1 MSASEAASAPTSPE
15 NAAPELD
22 IPKLHALPSEQQ
34 DLYLLTFTSDLVQYI
49 SSLGNAQVSSQ
60 QKSLKKEL
68 FKILTLSSPTLTR
81 VLRNNL
87 GRCFGAILLK
97 GDRGILFETITDLL
111 GILNASKSE
120 AELKTKFAA
129 AHCLGEVFASAG
141 DSAFMQSNI
150 ATTGML
156 KLLKSASNHTGLR
169 GVIFSV
175 LRKIVVG
182 IGVPI
187 DEPTARD
194 IWKQARNAATSDKST
209 FVQVHACRCIEQLI
223 YMTPFFENTNDFDNL
238 KSIMWKVIDSPSAPV
253 RHAAAACLGRVL
265 VKLHATEALIM
276 TAPKPKPKNAK
287 RMSKKPGPR
296 PGEEEEDEMSESSAA
311 NAPRKADA
319 RLFFLLPDLLR
330 QLSSQYLKS
339 TTSNRTRAGI
349 CICYKYVLRN
359 LGDKIIEERY
369 GQIATNLLVELL
381 NHPTVTYNRFRL
393 LMTRKFVK
401 TILEDTIGCELLREN
416 SQLNAA
422 KWLINEIL
430 KDYPQVIQERRE
442 PSKYTLTSTVSALSS
457 LILSLGSAFGV
468 HADSCRDALLQVLP
482 HPSYTVQI
490 HTAHCLRS
498 FVLACPYQLLSCVT
512 ICMNSLN
519 REIGQLATPRQSPR
533 RCVGYA
539 NGLSAMLSTSRLQP
553 LYGAVDVFAQIFT
566 QATDLLKTSGTCEL
580 RVASTQIQVAWIL
593 IGGLMPLGPSFV
605 KIHLSQLMLLWKN
618 ALPKHLSK
626 ENSAQPS
633 TLETSFLAH
642 VRECALSALLVF
654 MEFNSKLITAD
665 GAKRIAGMLQNTV
678 EFLSDL
684 PRAKSPEDISQRLHP
699 SLQLHDFI
707 TMVRRRVLQCFS
719 KLVQVHHTSHGDI
732 ISQSNLLSLAISS
745 FADPDAQFRPLE
757 SSIAGSTGQFDGL
770 WDLCD
775 NFGFGVTG
783 LAREYIRVAS
793 TGSHGNENGPAWS
806 AIDSADQAVDEALT
820 FPVCQASEHDS
831 VLLYSLRADDAL
843 SVDPPTTG
851 VINSAI
857 ELFSAAVAL
866 HSPKMQESSVEQI
879 ATFLLSPSL
888 QRNPGRK
895 AALVVNISV
904 ALLHA
909 LKVAVKETKYVAAK
923 LSPSTDK
930 ILQELIQK
938 FVVDVDPIVRTI
950 GVEALGRLCDSSGNA
965 CTNSQVNWL
974 VDTIVANREPNAR
987 AGCAAAL
994 GCIHSQIGGMAAGLH
1009 LKTIVGVL
1017 MSLCNDPHPVVHFWA
1032 LGGLERVANSAG
1044 LTFSPFASSALGMLA
1059 QLYNADTHNE
1069 EATALATS
1077 NIEMSFLTPV
1087 VISRCV
1093 DSLINVLGPDLQD
1106 VAKTRNLILTLL
1118 RQFQLEE
1125 NPALVTESSKCLDHF
1140 SLYASSYVDF
1150 NGYVKRLQ
1158 KELRADN
1165 SLMRDVAVRGL
1176 SNLMKRDASSVVNA
1190 ASETLEDDI
1199 WLAFDDAPDSRS
1211 LKKLIQEWLQQTALT
1226 ETELWIQRCH
1236 NIMTKTRNKVEPQ
1249 PTTAVQTTAPDI
1261 PDDEVAG
1268 FASAVAGEGQADAA
1282 NETVSSQ
1289 ELLKWQTR
1297 NFAMSCL
1304 SELLAT
1310 VQEAIL
1316 PDQTIPA
1323 ELALQ
1328 SKVGDIVRM
1337 AFSASTA
1344 NVIELRVWG
1353 LKIIDQVLTMFGK
1366 TPDPDFSEASLLEQ
1380 YQAQIGSALTPAFA
1394 ADSSAEL
1401 ASAAIN
1407 VSATFIAT
1415 GIVTNV
1421 DRMGRILKLLVL
1433 GLENFARNPQTTE
1446 IGDLKG
1452 LNSNA
1457 RVMVK
1462 LALFSA
1468 WARLQVASIEH
1479 EYLTQVVQPYLAKLT
1494 PLWLSSLQEY
1504 ARLRFEPDIS
1514 GALGTSTQSNDL
1526 DEVYAALNRET
1537 LLKFYQDTW
1546 LNLVNAIAGLVEK
1559 DIDFV
1564 FDALDGKLQPPEATN
1579 DTDEENDQEND
1590 PVKEEKKQQNELVN
1604 DEAKG
1609 KGDDIN
1615 YREEPVAFFFV
1626 LFGLAFEAL
1635 VDQSTS
1641 ASHRLEILQAL
1652 KRILRPIISG
1662 NAIYQDAIFSETMD
1676 TFDRLVLTEAT
1687 SIQTVIVEIAQN
1699 LSLDHPAAQSDQE
1712 RSDHLSDD
1720 IEQLFELTRNII
1732 LVLAGMLPNLRE
1744 STPLARFHVSS
1755 DDSLALIRLA
1765 LSSLVDVAAVF
1776 PSIIRNDLHACILHI
1791 FTTIL
1796 ATGICQAE
1804 VVPQALPIFRQFV
1817 HGITNSSETA
1827 EDSEVV
1833 AFQIRGCL
1841 TRFRTILTI
1850 AQRRESDSSIS
1861 CAKNTLLAITFLLTA
1876 GGHVLPPQDPLIHKV
1891 LDEFLDCLQDVGLST
1906 VAASCLRSILAKPG
1920 QRYTTDDAITRYLT
1934 PRLIAF
1940 LVSCPSDMGDVPS
1953 DPENS
1958 RTVIARTLVACVS
1971 NSTFSAAALPTTVS
1985 LVFSALLARAKREG
1999 ESVHKESAAL
2009 LLELAKADQNVFR
2022 TLVAK
2027 MNVDQKSL
2035 LEEVLRSAGIGAN
2048 NSRNG
2053 EAADNS
2059 QQAFEET
2066 EEEQQPISKP
2076 GTDVRLERLE
2086 KTVATLLDRL
2096 GEGPSNVEHESS
2108 RPESGL
2114 TTPEASDPAFK
2125 GTENSAAPIM
2135 VIRDLATETGVKPSP
2150 DTKSLERELD
2160 DLIAPKLAL
2169 TLISMYGMSHQ
2180 EFWTHQ
2186 ELSQ

>member
-1 MSASEAASAPTSPE
+1 MSASEPAPAFTSPE
-15 NAAPELD
+15 TAAPELD
-22 IPKLHALPSEQQ
+22 VPKLHALPSEQQ

-49 SSLGNAQVSSQ
+49 SGLDAVQVSAQ
-60 QKSLKKEL
+60 QKSLKQEL

-87 GRCFGAILLK
+87 GRCFGAILAK
-97 GDRGILFETITDLL
+97 GDRGILFETITALL

-129 AHCLGEVFASAG
+129 VHCLGEVFATAG
-141 DSAFMQSNI
+141 ESAFMQSNVAI
-150 ATTGML
+150 AGTL
-156 KLLKSASNHTGLR
+156 KLFKSASSHTGLR

-187 DEPTARD
+187 DESVARD
-194 IWKQARNAATSDKST
+194 IWKQARNAATGDKST
-209 FVQVHACRCIEQLI
+209 SVQVHACRCMEQLI
-223 YMTPFFENTNDFDNL
+223 NTTPFFDNTNDFDNL
-238 KSIMWKVIDSPSAPV
+238 KTTIWKAIDSPTAQV
-253 RHAAAACLGRVL
+253 RHAAAAVLGRAL
-265 VKLHATEALIM
+265 VKLHVSETYVIA
-276 TAPKPKPKNAK
+276 APKPKAKKSK
-287 RMSKKPGPR
+287 RMSKMPAPR
-296 PGEEEEDEMSESSAA
+296 PGEEDEDEMSESSVAAA
-311 NAPRKADA
+311 NAAKKDA

-339 TTSNRTRAGI
+339 TTTNRSRAGI
-349 CICYKYVLRN
+349 CLCYKYVLRN
-359 LGDKIIEERY
+359 LADKTVEERY
-369 GQIATNLLVELL
+369 GQIASNLLFELL

-401 TILEDTIGCELLREN
+401 TILEDTIGRELLREN

-422 KWLINEIL
+422 RWLINDIL

-442 PSKYTLTSTVSALSS
+442 PSKYTLTSTISALSS
-457 LILSLGSAFGV
+457 LIASLGSAFGV
-468 HADSCRDALLQVLP
+468 LADSCRDALLQVLP

-490 HTAHCLRS
+490 HAAHCLRG
-498 FVLACPYQLLSCVT
+498 FVLACPHQLLSCVT

-519 REIGQLATPRQSPR
+519 REIGQLATPRHSPR
-533 RCVGYA
+533 RCIGYA

-566 QATDLLKTSGTCEL
+566 QATDLLKNSTTSEL
-580 RVASTQIQVAWIL
+580 RVASTQVQTAWIL

-678 EFLSDL
+678 EFLNEV
-684 PRAKSPEDISQRLHP
+684 PRPKSMEDISQRLHP
-699 SLQLHDFI
+699 SLQLHDFT

-719 KLVQVHHTSHGDI
+719 KLVHVHHPSHGDI
-732 ISQSNLLSLAISS
+732 IFQSNLLNLAISA
-745 FADPDAQFRPLE
+745 FADPEIQNRPLE

-775 NFGFGVTG
+775 NYGFGVTG
-783 LAREYIRVAS
+783 LAREYIRVAL

-806 AIDSADQAVDEALT
+806 AIDSADQAVDDTLT
-820 FPVCQASEHDS
+820 FPICEAIEHDS
-831 VLLYSLRADDAL
+831 VLLYSLRGGDAL
-843 SVDPPTTG
+843 CVDPPTTG
-851 VINSAI
+851 VVNAAI
-857 ELFSAAVAL
+857 DLFSVAIAL

-879 ATFLLSPSL
+879 ATFLSSSTL

-909 LKVAVKETKYVAAK
+909 LKVAVKETDFVAGK
-923 LSPSTDK
+923 LNPSTDK
-930 ILQELIQK
+930 ILQELVQK
-938 FVVDVDPIVRTI
+938 FVVDTDPIVRTI
-950 GVEALGRLCDSSGNA
+950 GVEALGRLCDSAGNA
-965 CTNSQVNWL
+965 CTNAQVSWL

-1044 LTFSPFASSALGMLA
+1044 LTFSPFASSSLGMLA

-1069 EATALATS
+1069 EAASLATS

-1125 NPALVTESSKCLDHF
+1125 KPALVTESSKCLDHF
-1140 SLYASSYVDF
+1140 SLYAPSFVDF
-1150 NGYVKRLQ
+1150 TGYVKRLQ
-1158 KELRADN
+1158 TELRASN

-1176 SNLMKRDASSVVNA
+1176 SNLMKRDATSVVQA
-1190 ASETLEDDI
+1190 ATETLEDDI
-1199 WLAFDDAPDSRS
+1199 WLAFDDAPDNRP
-1211 LKKLIQEWLQQTALT
+1211 LKTMIQEWLQQTALT
-1226 ETELWIQRCH
+1226 ETDLWIHRCH
-1236 NIMTKTRNKVEPQ
+1236 NIMTKTRNKVEPP
-1249 PTTAVQTTAPDI
+1249 PTTAVQAVAPDI

-1268 FASAVAGEGQADAA
+1268 FASATAGEGQTDSA
-1282 NETVSSQ
+1282 NDGVSGQ

-1304 SELLAT
+1304 YELLAT

-1344 NVIELRVWG
+1344 SVIELRVWG

-1366 TPDPDFSEASLLEQ
+1366 TPDPDFAEASLLEQ

-1401 ASAAIN
+1401 ASEAIN

-1421 DRMGRILKLLVL
+1421 DRMGRILKFLVL
-1433 GLENFARNPQTTE
+1433 GLENFAKNPDTTV

-1468 WARLQVASIEH
+1468 WARLQVASMEH
-1479 EYLTQVVQPYLAKLT
+1479 EYLNQVVQPYLARLT

-1514 GALGTSTQSNDL
+1514 GALGTSTQSDDL

-1564 FDALDGKLQPPEATN
+1564 FDALDGRLQLAEDANKP
-1579 DTDEENDQEND
+1579 DTS
-1590 PVKEEKKQQNELVN
+1590 EKKGD
-1604 DEAKG
+1604 DEGEKDKDLPNGEPKG
-1609 KGDDIN
+1609 KGHDIN

-1635 VDQSTS
+1635 VDQSTL
-1641 ASHRLEILQAL
+1641 ASQRLQILQAL

-1687 SIQTVIVEIAQN
+1687 PIQTVIVEIAQN
-1699 LSLDHPAAQSDQE
+1699 LSLDHPAAQSNQE

-1720 IEQLFELTRNII
+1720 IEQLFELTRSII

-1744 STPLARFHVSS
+1744 STPMARFNVTS

-1765 LSSLVDVAAVF
+1765 LGSLVDVASVF

-1804 VVPQALPIFRQFV
+1804 VVPQALPIFRQFIQS
-1817 HGITNSSETA
+1817 ITQSSDIP
-1827 EDSEVV
+1827 EDLDVV
-1833 AFQIRGCL
+1833 AFQLRGCL
-1841 TRFRTILTI
+1841 TRFLTILTI
-1850 AQRRESDSSIS
+1850 AQRRESDSSMP
-1861 CAKNTLLAITFLLTA
+1861 CAKNTLLAITFLLTT
-1876 GGHVLPPQDPLIHKV
+1876 GGHVLPPQEPVINSV
-1891 LDEFLDCLQDVGLST
+1891 LDELLDCLHDVGLAT
-1906 VAASCLRSILAKPG
+1906 VAASCLRSILSKPG
-1920 QRYTTDDAITRYLT
+1920 PRYMTDDVIARYLI

-1940 LVSCPSDMGDVPS
+1940 LVSCPEDSGEVPS

-1958 RTVIARTLVACVS
+1958 RSVIARTLVSCVT
-1971 NSTFSAAALPTTVS
+1971 NSIFSPAAMPTATS
-1985 LVFSALLARAKREG
+1985 LVMSALLARAKHEG
-1999 ESVHKESAAL
+1999 QTVHTESAVYI
-2009 LLELAKADQNVFR
+2009 LELAKADQVIFR
-2022 TLVAK
+2022 TLVAN
-2027 MNVDQKSL
+2027 MNADQKSL
-2035 LEEVLRSAGIGAN
+2035 LEEVLRSVGVGAGASKSGDAEVIT
-2048 NSRNG
+2048 
-2053 EAADNS
+2053 
-2059 QQAFEET
+2059 QQA
-2066 EEEQQPISKP
+2066 
-2076 GTDVRLERLE
+2076 
-2086 KTVATLLDRL
+2086 
-2096 GEGPSNVEHESS
+2096 
-2108 RPESGL
+2108 
-2114 TTPEASDPAFK
+2114 
-2125 GTENSAAPIM
+2125 AP
-2135 VIRDLATETGVKPSP
+2135 T
-2150 DTKSLERELD
+2150 
-2160 DLIAPKLAL
+2160 IALR
-2169 TLISMYGMSHQ
+2169 MD
-2180 EFWTHQ
+2180 F
-2186 ELSQ
+2186 

>member
-1 MSASEAASAPTSPE
+1 MAASEPSPPSAISG
-15 NAAPELD
+15 NAPELD
-22 IPKLHALPSEQQ
+22 ISKLHALPSEQQ

-49 SSLGNAQVSSQ
+49 SGLDAAQVSSQ
-60 QKSLKKEL
+60 QKTLKQEL

-87 GRCFGAILLK
+87 GRCFGAILSK
-97 GDRGILFETITDLL
+97 GDRGILFETITDLI
-111 GILNASKSE
+111 GILHAGKSE

-129 AHCLGEVFASAG
+129 AHCLGEVFAAAG
-141 DSAFMQSNI
+141 ESAFMQSNV
-150 ATTGML
+150 ATASML

-175 LRKIVVG
+175 LRKIIVG

-187 DEPTARD
+187 DEQTGRD
-194 IWKQARNAATSDKST
+194 IWKQARNAATGDKST
-209 FVQVHACRCIEQLI
+209 FVQ
-223 YMTPFFENTNDFDNL
+223 T
-238 KSIMWKVIDSPSAPV
+238 IMWKVIDSPTAPV
-253 RHAAAACLGRVL
+253 RHAAAACLGRAL
-265 VKLHATEALIM
+265 VKLHATEAHI
-276 TAPKPKPKNAK
+276 AAPPKPKSKKSK

-296 PGEEEEDEMSESSAA
+296 PGDEEEEEMSESSVV
-311 NAPRKADA
+311 NAPKKDS

-330 QLSSQYLKS
+330 QLSSHYLKS
-339 TTSNRTRAGI
+339 TTTNRTRAGI

-359 LGDKIIEERY
+359 LGDKIVEERY
-369 GQIATNLLVELL
+369 GQIASNLLFDLL

-401 TILEDTIGCELLREN
+401 TILEDTIGRELLREN

-422 KWLINEIL
+422 RWLINDVL

-457 LILSLGSAFGV
+457 LIASLGSAFGV

-498 FVLACPYQLLSCVT
+498 FVLACPHQLLSCVT

-553 LYGAVDVFAQIFT
+553 LYGAVDVFAQVFT
-566 QATDLLKTSGTCEL
+566 QATDLLKTSSTSEL

-626 ENSAQPS
+626 ENSARPS

-642 VRECALSALLVF
+642 VRECALSSLLVF

-665 GAKRIAGMLQNTV
+665 GAKRIANMLQNTV
-678 EFLSDL
+678 EFLDDL
-684 PRAKSPEDISQRLHP
+684 PRPKSMEDLAHRLHP
-699 SLQLHDFI
+699 SLQLQDYMI
-707 TMVRRRVLQCFS
+707 LVRRRVLQCFS
-719 KLVQVHHTSHGDI
+719 KLVHVHHPSHGEI
-732 ISQSNLLSLAISS
+732 INQSSLLSLAVSS
-745 FADPDAQFRPLE
+745 FADPDAQYRPLE

-775 NFGFGVTG
+775 NYGFGVTG
-783 LAREYIRVAS
+783 LAREYINAAL
-793 TGSHGNENGPAWS
+793 TGSNGTENAPSWA
-806 AIDSADQAVDEALT
+806 AIDSADQAVDDALT
-820 FPVCQASEHDS
+820 FPICQASEHDS
-831 VLLYSLRADDAL
+831 VLLYSSRAGDIC
-843 SVDPPTTG
+843 VDPPTTG
-851 VINSAI
+851 VVNSAI
-857 ELFSAAVAL
+857 DLFSVAL
-866 HSPKMQESSVEQI
+866 ALYSPKVQESSVEQI
-879 ATFLLSPSL
+879 ATFLASQGL

-895 AALVVNISV
+895 AALGVNISV

-909 LKVAVKETKYVAAK
+909 LKVSVKETDFVAGK
-923 LSPSTDK
+923 LNPSTDK
-930 ILQELIQK
+930 PLQELIQK
-938 FVVDVDPIVRTI
+938 FVVDTDPIVRTI
-950 GVEALGRLCDSSGNA
+950 GVEGLGRLCDSAGNA
-965 CTNSQVNWL
+965 CTNTQVNWL
-974 VDTIVANREPNAR
+974 VDTIVANRDPHAR

-1044 LTFSPFASSALGMLA
+1044 LTFSPYASSSLGMLA

-1069 EATALATS
+1069 ESATLATS

-1118 RQFQLEE
+1118 RQFQLED
-1125 NPALVTESSKCLDHF
+1125 NPAIVTESSKCLDHF
-1140 SLYASSYVDF
+1140 SLYASSFVDF
-1150 NGYVKRLQ
+1150 SVYVKRLQ
-1158 KELRADN
+1158 TELRVNDHF
-1165 SLMRDVAVRGL
+1165 MRDVAVRGL
-1176 SNLMKRDASSVVNA
+1176 SNLMKRDAASVVRT
-1190 ASETLEDDI
+1190 ASEGLEDDI
-1199 WLAFDDAPDSRS
+1199 WLAFDDAPDSTS
-1211 LKKLIQEWLQQTALT
+1211 LRKMIQEWLQQTALT
-1226 ETELWIQRCH
+1226 ETELWIQRC
-1236 NIMTKTRNKVEPQ
+1236 NSIMTKTRNKVEP
-1249 PTTAVQTTAPDI
+1249 PPATAVQTAAADI

-1268 FASAVAGEGQADAA
+1268 FASAVAGDTQADSA
-1282 NETVSSQ
+1282 NGVAGQ

-1316 PDQTIPA
+1316 PDQAIPA

-1337 AFSASTA
+1337 AFLASTA

-1353 LKIIDQVLTMFGK
+1353 LKIIDQVLKMFGK
-1366 TPDPDFSEASLLEQ
+1366 TPDPDFAEASLLEQ

-1401 ASAAIN
+1401 ASEAIN
-1407 VSATFIAT
+1407 VSATFIST

-1433 GLENFARNPQTTE
+1433 GLENFARNPDTTE

-1468 WARLQVASIEH
+1468 WARLQISSIDH
-1479 EYLTQVVQPYLAKLT
+1479 EYLNQVVQPYLAKLT
-1494 PLWLSSLQEY
+1494 PLWLSSLQGY

-1514 GALGTSTQSNDL
+1514 GALGTSTSSNDL

-1537 LLKFYQDTW
+1537 LLKFYQDSW
-1546 LNLVNAIAGLVEK
+1546 LNLVDAIAGLVEK

-1564 FDALDGKLQPPEATN
+1564 FDALDGKLQQPEEASEPEEGKE
-1579 DTDEENDQEND
+1579 DKDKETDG
-1590 PVKEEKKQQNELVN
+1590 EKKS
-1604 DEAKG
+1604 DESSVAESKG

-1626 LFGLAFEAL
+1626 LFGLAFESL
-1635 VDQSTS
+1635 VDQTTS
-1641 ASHRLEILQAL
+1641 PSQRLGILSAL

-1676 TFDRLVLTEAT
+1676 TFDRLVLTET
-1687 SIQTVIVEIAQN
+1687 TPIQTVIVEIAQN
-1699 LSLDHPAAQSDQE
+1699 LSLDHPAAKSDQE

-1720 IEQLFELTRNII
+1720 IEQLFELTRSII
-1732 LVLAGMLPNLRE
+1732 LVLAGMLPNLRD
-1744 STPLARFHVSS
+1744 STPLARFNVSS
-1755 DDSLALIRLA
+1755 DDSLTLIRLA
-1765 LSSLVDVAAVF
+1765 LKSLVDVASVF

-1796 ATGICQAE
+1796 ATGICQTE

-1817 HGITNSSETA
+1817 HSITRSSEIP
-1827 EDSEVV
+1827 EEKDVV
-1833 AFQIRGCL
+1833 AFQLRGCL
-1841 TRFRTILTI
+1841 TRFLTILTI
-1850 AQRRESDSSIS
+1850 AQRRESETSIP

-1876 GGHVLPPQDPLIHKV
+1876 GGHVLPPQDPLINRV
-1891 LDEFLDCLQDVGLST
+1891 LNELLDCLQDVGLAT
-1906 VAASCLRSILAKPG
+1906 VAASCLRSILLKPNP
-1920 QRYTTDDAITRYLT
+1920 RYTTDDVISRYLF

-1940 LVSCPSDMGDVPS
+1940 LVGCPDNGDIPS

-1971 NSTFSAAALPTTVS
+1971 NITFSPTELPTALS
-1985 LVFSALLARAKREG
+1985 LVMSALLTRAKREG
-1999 ESVHKESAAL
+1999 QHVHKESAVY
-2009 LLELAKADQNVFR
+2009 LLELAKADQVTFKS
-2022 TLVAK
+2022 LVASMK
-2027 MNVDQKSL
+2027 AEQKGL
-2035 LEEVLRSAGIGAN
+2035 LEEVLRSAGIGGQDK
-2048 NSRNG
+2048 SDDSV
-2053 EAADNS
+2053 ES
-2059 QQAFEET
+2059 TQQA
-2066 EEEQQPISKP
+2066 
-2076 GTDVRLERLE
+2076 
-2086 KTVATLLDRL
+2086 A
-2096 GEGPSNVEHESS
+2096 PS
-2108 RPESGL
+2108 
-2114 TTPEASDPAFK
+2114 
-2125 GTENSAAPIM
+2125 
-2135 VIRDLATETGVKPSP
+2135 
-2150 DTKSLERELD
+2150 
-2160 DLIAPKLAL
+2160 IALR
-2169 TLISMYGMSHQ
+2169 MD
-2180 EFWTHQ
+2180 F
-2186 ELSQ
+2186 

>member
-1 MSASEAASAPTSPE
+1 MSSEPANPSTNPE
-15 NAAPELD
+15 NAVPELD

-34 DLYLLTFTSDLVQYI
+34 DLYLLTFTSDLVQFI
-49 SSLGNAQVSSQ
+49 SGLDTAHVSAQ
-60 QKSLKKEL
+60 QKTLKKEL
-68 FKILTLSSPTLTR
+68 FKILTLSSPTITR

-87 GRCFGAILLK
+87 GRCFGSILTK

-111 GILNASKSE
+111 GILNAGKNE

-129 AHCLGEVFASAG
+129 AHCLGEVFATAG
-141 DSAFMQSNI
+141 ESAFMQSNV
-150 ATTGML
+150 ATSSML
-156 KLLKSASNHTGLR
+156 KLLKSSSNHAGLR

-187 DEPTARD
+187 DEVTARD
-194 IWKQARNAATSDKST
+194 IWKQARNAAGSDKST
-209 FVQVHACRCIEQLI
+209 FVQAQACRCLEQLI
-223 YMTPFFENTNDFDNL
+223 NMTPFFDNTNDFETL
-238 KSIMWKVIDSPSAPV
+238 KAVMWKVIDSANAPV
-253 RHAAAACLGRVL
+253 RHASAACLGRAL
-265 VKLHATEALIM
+265 VNLHASEAHVM
-276 TAPKPKPKNAK
+276 GPPKPKSKKSK
-287 RMSKKPGPR
+287 RMSKKPTSR
-296 PGEEEEDEMSESSAA
+296 PTEEEEEEPPESSA
-311 NAPRKADA
+311 PKKAES

-339 TTSNRTRAGI
+339 TTSNRSRAGI

-359 LGDKIIEERY
+359 LGEKVVEDRY
-369 GQIATNLLVELL
+369 GQIASNLLIELL

-401 TILEDTIGCELLREN
+401 AILEDTIGREMLQES

-422 KWLINEIL
+422 RWLINDIL

-442 PSKYTLTSTVSALSS
+442 PSKYTLTSTISTLSS
-457 LILSLGSAFGV
+457 LIESLGSAFAV

-482 HPSYTVQI
+482 HPSYTVQV
-490 HTAHCLRS
+490 HAAHCLRS
-498 FVLACPYQLLSCVT
+498 FVLACPHQLLSCVT
-512 ICMNSLN
+512 ICMNSLS
-519 REIGQLATPRQSPR
+519 REIGQLATPRQSHR
-533 RCVGYA
+533 RCIGYA

-553 LYGAVDVFAQIFT
+553 LYGAVDVFARIFS
-566 QATDLLKTSGTCEL
+566 QATDLLKNSSTSEL

-642 VRECALSALLVF
+642 VRDCALSALLVF

-665 GAKRIAGMLQNTV
+665 GAKRIATMLQNSV
-678 EFLSDL
+678 EFLDDL
-684 PRAKSPEDISQRLHP
+684 PRPKSMEEVSQRLHP
-699 SLQLHDFI
+699 SLQLHDFT

-719 KLVQVHHTSHGDI
+719 KLVRVHHTSHGDI
-732 ISQSNLLSLAISS
+732 ISQSSLLGLAVSS
-745 FADPDAQFRPLE
+745 FADPDIQYRPLE

-775 NFGFGVTG
+775 NYGFGVTG
-783 LAREYIRVAS
+783 LVREYIHLAHS
-793 TGSHGNENGPAWS
+793 GSHASENSPPWS
-806 AIDSADQAVDEALT
+806 AIDAADQAVDDVLT

-831 VLLYSLRADDAL
+831 VLLYGLRSGDNL

-851 VINSAI
+851 VVNSAI
-857 ELFSAAVAL
+857 ELFSVAIAL
-866 HSPKMQESSVEQI
+866 HSPKIQESSVEQI
-879 ATFLLSPSL
+879 ATFLTSPSL

-895 AALVVNISV
+895 AALGVNIAV

-909 LKVAVKETKYVAAK
+909 LKVAVKETDFMAGK

-930 ILQELIQK
+930 ILQELVQK
-938 FVVDVDPIVRTI
+938 SVIDADPIVRTI
-950 GVEALGRLCDSSGNA
+950 GVEALGRLCDSAGNS
-965 CTNSQVNWL
+965 CTNAQVNWL
-974 VDTIVANREPNAR
+974 VDTIVENREPNAR

-1017 MSLCNDPHPVVHFWA
+1017 MSLCNDPHPIVHFWA
-1032 LGGLERVANSAG
+1032 LCGLERVANSAG
-1044 LTFSPFASSALGMLA
+1044 LTFSPFASSSLGMLA

-1069 EATALATS
+1069 EAAALATS
-1077 NIEMSFLTPV
+1077 NIEMSFLTPLI
-1087 VISRCV
+1087 ISRCV

-1106 VAKTRNLILTLL
+1106 TAKTRNLILTLL

-1140 SLYASSYVDF
+1140 SLYASGYVDF
-1150 NGYVKRLQ
+1150 AGYVKRLQ
-1158 KELRADN
+1158 AELRAKN
-1165 SLMRDVAVRGL
+1165 SFMRDVAVRGL
-1176 SNLMKRDASSVVNA
+1176 SNLMKRDAASVVRT
-1190 ASETLEDDI
+1190 ASDTLEDDI
-1199 WLAFDDAPDSRS
+1199 WLAFDDAPDNVP
-1211 LKKLIQEWLQQTALT
+1211 LKTMIQEWLQQTALT

-1236 NIMTKTRNKVEPQ
+1236 NIMTKTRHKIEPP
-1249 PTTAVQTTAPDI
+1249 PTTAIQTATADV

-1268 FASAVAGEGQADAA
+1268 FASAVAGDGQPDAA
-1282 NETVSSQ
+1282 GENVSGQ

-1297 NFAMSCL
+1297 NFAISCL

-1316 PDQTIPA
+1316 PDQSIPA

-1366 TPDPDFSEASLLEQ
+1366 TPDPDFAEASLLEQ

-1394 ADSSAEL
+1394 VDSSAEL
-1401 ASAAIN
+1401 ASEAIN

-1433 GLENFARNPQTTE
+1433 GLENFAKNPDTTE

-1479 EYLTQVVQPYLAKLT
+1479 EYLNKVVQPYLARLT

-1514 GALGTSTQSNDL
+1514 GSLGTSTQSNDL

-1546 LNLVNAIAGLVEK
+1546 LNLVDAIAGLVEK

-1564 FDALDGKLQPPEATN
+1564 FDALDGKLLQPDESSKPE
-1579 DTDEENDQEND
+1579 
-1590 PVKEEKKQQNELVN
+1590 EEKEKEIEEPQ
-1604 DEAKG
+1604 KG
-1609 KGDDIN
+1609 KGHDIN

-1626 LFGLAFEAL
+1626 LFGLAFESL
-1635 VDQSTS
+1635 VDQGTLP
-1641 ASHRLEILQAL
+1641 AQRLEILQAL

-1676 TFDRLVLTEAT
+1676 TFDRLVLTEGT
-1687 SIQTVIVEIAQN
+1687 PIQTVIVEITQN
-1699 LSLDHPAAQSDQE
+1699 LSLDHPAAKSEHE
-1712 RSDHLSDD
+1712 RSNHLSDD
-1720 IEQLFELTRNII
+1720 IEQLFELTRSII

-1744 STPLARFHVSS
+1744 SNPLARFNVTS
-1755 DDSLALIRLA
+1755 DESLALIRLA
-1765 LSSLVDVAAVF
+1765 LRSLVDVASVF

-1796 ATGICQAE
+1796 ATGVCQTQ
-1804 VVPQALPIFRQFV
+1804 VVPQALPIFRQFID
-1817 HGITNSSETA
+1817 GITHSDNA
-1827 EDSEVV
+1827 EDEGVV
-1833 AFQIRGCL
+1833 SFQIRGCL
-1841 TRFRTILTI
+1841 TRFLTILTI
-1850 AQRRESDSSIS
+1850 AQRRESDSSMA

-1876 GGHVLPPQDPLIHKV
+1876 GGHSLPPQDPVINRV
-1891 LDEFLDCLQDVGLST
+1891 LNELLDCLQDVGLAT
-1906 VAASCLRSILAKPG
+1906 VAASCLRSILTKPG
-1920 QRYTTDDAITRYLT
+1920 VRSTTDDVIARYLV

-1940 LVSCPSDMGDVPS
+1940 LVGCPTASGEVPN

-1958 RTVIARTLVACVS
+1958 RTVIARTLVSCVT
-1971 NSTFSAAALPTTVS
+1971 NGTFSASEVPSAVS
-1985 LVFSALLARAKREG
+1985 LVMSALFARVKREG
-1999 ESVHKESAAL
+1999 PPVHTESASH
-2009 LLELAKADQNVFR
+2009 LLELAKADQLAFR
-2022 TLVAK
+2022 TLVAG
-2027 MNVDQKSL
+2027 MNADQKSL
-2035 LEEVLRSAGIGAN
+2035 LEEVLRSVGVGSSSAKT
-2048 NSRNG
+2048 S
-2053 EAADNS
+2053 EPMDHT
-2059 QQAFEET
+2059 QQA
-2066 EEEQQPISKP
+2066 
-2076 GTDVRLERLE
+2076 
-2086 KTVATLLDRL
+2086 
-2096 GEGPSNVEHESS
+2096 
-2108 RPESGL
+2108 
-2114 TTPEASDPAFK
+2114 
-2125 GTENSAAPIM
+2125 AP
-2135 VIRDLATETGVKPSP
+2135 T
-2150 DTKSLERELD
+2150 
-2160 DLIAPKLAL
+2160 IALR
-2169 TLISMYGMSHQ
+2169 MD
-2180 EFWTHQ
+2180 F
-2186 ELSQ
+2186 